1 MLQGYLTVKEVSEKW
16 NVTQRQVQILCK
28 NNRIPGAV
36 QMSRIWLIPESV
48 EKPTGKK
55 NNVLGK

>member
-48 EKPTGKK
+48 ENPTGKK
-55 NNVLGK
+55 K

>member
-36 QMSRIWLIPESV
+36 KMSRIWLIPESV

-55 NNVLGK
+55 K